1 MPQRQRVADR
11 AGVHVA
17 LEDAARLQIA
27 REHVG
32 GQRTAARVDELD
44 RLTGVLHHDH
54 RQDGAEDLLPH
65 HRGVRRGA
73 EQHGR
78 RDVPV
83 DTVGLPAA
91 DDLAGGVV
99 RVALLRQQSGQ
110 PVEMALVDDA
120 GEAVR
125 GLRIL
130 AVELGDGQRD
140 AFGQHLGHVRRGQH
154 IVRCHTGLA
163 GVGEF
168 TPRDAPGRGGQRHG
182 AVDEAGRFA
191 AQFQR
196 DRGQILGGGLHD
208 DAADAPAAGIEDM
221 VERLGQQIRGLL
233 RAALHDGDGAGVHVP
248 FDEFGGQMGDM
259 RRELRRFQADRVAG
273 GDGVDHRFQRQQHR
287 IVPRRD
293 DQDHALGLVDGPA
306 DGGLQQPM
314 HRLGVARRPPAHTAT
329 DEVRLAQHQIDLH
342 QQRLRGRLAQIRGDR
357 VDDGLLVLGDHAAQR
372 VELTA
377 APRQRLGDAGGI
389 GVAQPVEY
397 FMGHVERLLVTC
409 GR

>member
-44 RLTGVLHHDH
+44 RLAGVLHHDD

-83 DTVGLPAA
+83 GTVGLPAA

-99 RVALLRQQSGQ
+99 RVALLRQQPGQ
-110 PVEMALVDDA
+110 PVEMTLVDDA

-130 AVELGDGQRD
+130 AVELGDGQGD

-154 IVRCHTGLA
+154 VVRGHAGLA
-163 GVGEF
+163 GVGELA
-168 TPRDAPGRGGQRHG
+168 PGDAPGRGGQAHG
-182 AVDEAGRFA
+182 AVHEARRFA
-191 AQFQR
+191 AQLQC
-196 DRGQILGGGLHD
+196 DRGQVLGGGLHD
-208 DAADAPAAGIEDM
+208 DAADAPAAGVEDM
-221 VERLGQQIRGLL
+221 VEGLGQQVGGLL
-233 RAALHDGDGAGVHVP
+233 RAAFDDRDGTGVHVP

-259 RRELRRFQADRVAG
+259 RREFRRFQADRVAG
-273 GDGVDHRFQRQQHR
+273 GDGVDHRFQRQQQR
-287 IVPRRD
+287 VVPRRD

-329 DEVRLAQHQIDLH
+329 DEVRLAQHQVNLH